1 MQTQAGIH
9 SGSGCMGKIRM
20 RLKDDLRMLPT
31 SLLFTNFP
39 PHSSLPRTRGLQRLA
54 ACPEFFLESRA
65 PHPSPVSFSFST
77 CVHSSTHQVVP
88 RHCCPSSTRGARQTP
103 PHTPSHPQLSDLGS
117 HPSNVKTRRA
127 NLPRCLSI
135 KSHLWFMPNRLP

>member
-54 ACPEFFLESRA
+54 ACPEFFLESKGTA
-65 PHPSPVSFSFST
+65 SITGVLFLQHLCSQQHTPS
-77 CVHSSTHQVVP
+77 
-88 RHCCPSSTRGARQTP
+88 CPPSLPPKFHTRGQANTP
-103 PHTPSHPQLSDLGS
+103 PTPSHPQLSDLGS